1 MLKLTEEAL
10 MGTVYTEITLKNA
23 GDNVRVSDG
32 RITEQE
38 VRTTTVRALVDTGA
52 GSLIISEQV
61 REKLGLAVKGLRSA
75 ALANG
80 GREVCRL
87 TEPVEIHWKD
97 RYTTCHALVLPGVED
112 VLLGAIPLEDMDLLV
127 DPARRELTGAHGDE
141 VVCMVK

>member
-1 MLKLTEEAL
+1 V
-10 MGTVYTEITLKNA
+10 GTVYTEITLKNA
-23 GDNVRVSDG
+23 VDVGEFQRG
-32 RITEQE
+32 HIGEQS
-38 VRTTTVRALVDTGA
+38 VRTTTVQALVDTGA
-52 GSLIISEQV
+52 GSLIISEQI
-61 REKLGLAVKGLRSA
+61 REKLGLAIKGLRSA

-112 VLLGAIPLEDMDLLV
+112 ILLGAIPLEDMDLLV